1 MIVRRKTINGLQ
13 DSNIFFLSSNC
24 GTEMLLKVQIYV
36 KPIYGTSENQRN
48 KGDYVM
54 KTVFSKE

>member
-1 MIVRRKTINGLQ
+1 MVLFNSGT
-13 DSNIFFLSSNC
+13 NC
-24 GTEMLLKVQIYV
+24 GTEMVLKVWIYV
-36 KPIYGTSENQRN
+36 KPIYATSENQRN